1 MSFGKNQP
9 LVNSLYM
16 KREGA
21 KREVT
26 IRRVFCNDIYLG
38 MVC

>member
-16 KREGA
+16 EREGA
-21 KREVT
+21 KREV
-26 IRRVFCNDIYLG
+26 IISRFICGGLLNRL
-38 MVC
+38 M